1 MIVLPEAELQTP
13 SGKTVPPALVALVA
27 PDVGMERQAKTGT
40 VWPWVLIAM
49 VCSLLFGVT
58 QAVRVDARAA
68 TLKKLES
75 SGQLE
80 NMSDRQIDDE
90 TKSAERLYQVV
101 RVAGGLADA
110 PLSLGLSCLAV
121 VGLTWF
127 LRGRVKGAS
136 VVPVAAATLL
146 PGSIANLLGAGAAFQ
161 HAALSP
167 NQSVPLA
174 PRSVSA
180 LFALFEH
187 PLSGPWLKLG
197 NAFDFFSLWA
207 AVMMAFGVA
216 ATGDIPVR
224 RALIGTLV
232 AWVCLRLLT
241 NVALGG

>member
-1 MIVLPEAELQTP
+1 MSWSGAGSTATAPAPAADATAATRSASPAGRTSPSSSRPAPTTPAGEAAHHGAP
-13 SGKTVPPALVALVA
+13 RALVALVA
-27 PDVGMERQAKTGT
+27 RDVGMERQAKTGT

-49 VCSLLFGVT
+49 VCSLLVGVA

-75 SGQLE
+75 AAQLE

-146 PGSIANLLGAGAAFQ
+146 PGSIPNLLGAGAGFHQ
-161 HAALSP
+161 PPLSP
-167 NQSVPLA
+167 N
-174 PRSVSA
+174 
-180 LFALFEH
+180 
-187 PLSGPWLKLG
+187 
-197 NAFDFFSLWA
+197 
-207 AVMMAFGVA
+207 
-216 ATGDIPVR
+216 
-224 RALIGTLV
+224 
-232 AWVCLRLLT
+232 
-241 NVALGG
+241 

>member
-1 MIVLPEAELQTP
+1 
-13 SGKTVPPALVALVA
+13 
-27 PDVGMERQAKTGT
+27 MERQAKTGT

-49 VCSLLFGVT
+49 VCLLLFGVA

-90 TKSAERLYQVV
+90 TKSAERLYQVA

-146 PGSIANLLGAGAAFQ
+146 PGSIANLLGAGAAVPQ
-161 HAALSP
+161 GALSANP
-167 NQSVPLA
+167 SVPLA
-174 PRSVSA
+174 PPT
-180 LFALFEH
+180 LGP
-187 PLSGPWLKLG
+187 PLAPVRQPPSGPWRQL
-197 NAFDFFSLWA
+197 AH
-207 AVMMAFGVA
+207 
-216 ATGDIPVR
+216 P
-224 RALIGTLV
+224 
-232 AWVCLRLLT
+232 LRLSSLPSP
-241 NVALGG
+241 

>member
-1 MIVLPEAELQTP
+1 
-13 SGKTVPPALVALVA
+13 
-27 PDVGMERQAKTGT
+27 MERQAKTGT

-49 VCSLLFGVT
+49 VCLLLFGVA

-90 TKSAERLYQVV
+90 TKSAERLYQVA

-146 PGSIANLLGAGAAFQ
+146 PGSIANLLGAGAAVQ
-161 HAALSP
+161 DAALSA
-167 NQSVPLA
+167 QQPLPLP
-174 PRSVSA
+174 PRNVSP
-180 LFALFEH
+180 LFARFDH
-187 PLSGPWLKLG
+187 PPSGPSLEPG
-197 NAFDFFSLWA
+197 HTVHFFSLCA
-207 AVMMAFGVA
+207 AVMIAF
-216 ATGDIPVR
+216 R
-224 RALIGTLV
+224 
-232 AWVCLRLLT
+232 
-241 NVALGG
+241 